1 MLVIS
6 CQDCQKNRTCHR
18 CVHSLSWYSWSWHVL
33 YWRCFVC
40 YSDVVLRFGHTM
52 HVLCTHSYSVLI
64 IVCFSLVFHIVF
76 ALGSLDARVPVRLP
90 LFCLFIYVFFAF
102 RVSTSSGDIFA
113 LLYSLSI
120 CYGSFVIIWYDG
132 EAVAFVQN
140 IFRFLTAQVCE
151 WTTHH
156 AELSFSA

>member
-1 MLVIS
+1 MLV
-6 CQDCQKNRTCHR
+6 
-18 CVHSLSWYSWSWHVL
+18 SL
-33 YWRCFVC
+33 FVSH
-40 YSDVVLRFGHTM
+40 YFV
-52 HVLCTHSYSVLI
+52 
-64 IVCFSLVFHIVF
+64 FSSMF
-76 ALGSLDARVPVRLP
+76 
-90 LFCLFIYVFFAF
+90 FFAF

-156 AELSFSA
+156 AEPSFSA